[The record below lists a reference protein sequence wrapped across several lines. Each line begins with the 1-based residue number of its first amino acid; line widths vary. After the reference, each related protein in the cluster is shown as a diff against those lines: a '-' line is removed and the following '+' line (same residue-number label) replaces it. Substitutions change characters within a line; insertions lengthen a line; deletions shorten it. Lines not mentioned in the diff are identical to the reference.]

1 MKLVSLWACKFMSLG
16 SKAVGDEFVNGQE
29 RSFATRK
36 QCITNLKTPLFQKLK
51 ASWVKRPKTFQL
63 EGVSH
68 LFTVSPFRLYWVL
81 AIFSLFHPF
90 TFSLFHLRP
99 PHTLITRKV
108 TKKFSPR
115 NAKRL
120 LMWLFCILGRKIYI
134 TTCRFSSHP
143 LALTRVWNKRQCFLS
158 KIR

>member
-1 MKLVSLWACKFMSLG
+1 MSLG

-29 RSFATRK
+29 RSFAARK
-36 QCITNLKTPLFQKLK
+36 QYITNLKTPLFQKLK
-51 ASWVKRPKTFQL
+51 ASWVKRPKTFRL

-68 LFTVSPFRLYWVL
+68 LFTLSPFHLYWAL
-81 AIFSLFHPF
+81 AIFSPFHPF

-108 TKKFSPR
+108 TKKFFPR

-120 LMWLFCILGRKIYI
+120 LM
-134 TTCRFSSHP
+134 
-143 LALTRVWNKRQCFLS
+143 
-158 KIR
+158 

>member
-1 MKLVSLWACKFMSLG
+1 MSLG

-29 RSFATRK
+29 RSFAARK
-36 QCITNLKTPLFQKLK
+36 QYITNLKTPLFQKLK
-51 ASWVKRPKTFQL
+51 ASWVKRPKTFRL

-81 AIFSLFHPF
+81 AIFSLFHLF

-108 TKKFSPR
+108 TKKFFPR

-120 LMWLFCILGRKIYI
+120 LM
-134 TTCRFSSHP
+134 
-143 LALTRVWNKRQCFLS
+143 
-158 KIR
+158 